1 MQLSAGFYR
10 VIQKKRATHKKTYDG
25 RARKEGKMAE
35 HTLSLTVDWPGGRN
49 SVGSIEVGHLQTKV
63 SIPKKMNG
71 PEIGTNPSDML
82 LGAAGACY
90 LITLAAMIERARLPL
105 VEIGLESEG
114 IVDITNGVITY
125 KTIIHDPHVML
136 EADATK
142 EDDEKLARLVHQ
154 ADEHCMITRALKGNV
169 ETIVKWK
176 E

>member
-1 MQLSAGFYR
+1 MT
-10 VIQKKRATHKKTYDG
+10 K
-25 RARKEGKMAE
+25 
-35 HTLSLTVDWPGGRN
+35 HTLSLTVNWTGGRN
-49 SVGSIEVGHLQTKV
+49 SVGSIDVGNLQTKV
-63 SIPKKMNG
+63 SIPKKMDG

-90 LITLAAMIERARLPL
+90 LITLAAMIERAKLPL
-105 VEIGLESEG
+105 DEIGLESEG

-125 KTIIHDPHVML
+125 KAIIHNPHVTL
-136 EADATK
+136 EVDASK
-142 EDDEKLARLVHQ
+142 EDHEKLAHLVHQ